1 MIRVIYKFHCHQ
13 QTLVDFFI
21 YNARKNHGIIC
32 YITEKEV
39 HNMACFEPWT
49 LDEVKQ
55 KLENWLAAEDA
66 LATSKSYTI
75 DGRTL
80 TRANMQE
87 IASRIAYWKNEAE
100 RLSCGRKSVNRV
112 MRFVPR
118 DL

>member
-1 MIRVIYKFHCHQ
+1 
-13 QTLVDFFI
+13 
-21 YNARKNHGIIC
+21 
-32 YITEKEV
+32 
-39 HNMACFEPWT
+39 MACFEPWT

-55 KLENWLAAEDA
+55 KLADWLAAESA

-87 IASRIAYWKNEAE
+87 IASRIAFWRNEAE

-112 MRFVPR
+112 MRVIPR